1 MLEAAGLDL
10 WENDLVSGQV
20 THKATKTF
28 EELGFTQGEIVT
40 GVRFTAPDKAAYE
53 KFRNPASRYAI
64 VGVFVAK
71 DKDGVRVAVTG
82 AGDDGV
88 FRSSEIEAA
97 LGKAFDASALDG
109 VSIPA
114 DGLMSDLHA
123 SADYRANLVAVMARR
138 AVAAAGG

>member
-1 MLEAAGLDL
+1 M
-10 WENDLVSGQV
+10 
-20 THKATKTF
+20 
-28 EELGFTQGEIVT
+28 T